1 MSDKEEMKEFRE
13 WEKTHKI
20 IEGYDINGD
29 VVAWCSVSSDDIE
42 RLGGEY
48 WVAELYKRQTGAAS
62 VRIF

>member
-1 MSDKEEMKEFRE
+1 MTDAEEMREFRE

-20 IEGYDINGD
+20 MEGYDSNGS
-29 VVAWCSVSSDDIE
+29 VLAWCSVSTSDID

-48 WVAELYKRQTGAAS
+48 WAKELYKRQTGAAT